1 MWRRPGREQTWY
13 VRGWWRGGGGVLYLQ
28 DQPLGDL
35 GICVGVVL
43 VRMLVHHPMR

>member
-1 MWRRPGREQTWY
+1 MAQAWPRTDMVCPGVVE
-13 VRGWWRGGGGVLYLQ
+13 GGGGVLYLQ